1 MAEDEKKL
9 QVDDDWK
16 SQAAAEKEQLAQ
28 AVEKE
33 QPAAALPQAGFP
45 AIVQWL
51 AMQAMLGLGG
61 MKGPGGQDI
70 PPNLEVAKHY
80 IDLLDVLDAKTAGN
94 LDQEEKRL
102 LDTTLHQLRMA
113 YVEMVRNTAPPTPAG

>member
-16 SQAAAEKEQLAQ
+16 SQAAAEKERLAQ